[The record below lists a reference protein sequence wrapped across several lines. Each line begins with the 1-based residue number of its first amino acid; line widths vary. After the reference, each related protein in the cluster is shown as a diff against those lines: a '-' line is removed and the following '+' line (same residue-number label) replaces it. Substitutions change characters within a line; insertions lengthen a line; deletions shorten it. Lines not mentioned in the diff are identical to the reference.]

1 MQKLVKAFQKNKF
14 QEVRV
19 GITEFRDNDLIDIR
33 VWARRPGSEE
43 MVPTPKGVTINISL
57 FNELKGA
64 ILALEDELRQNKL
77 L

>member
-33 VWARRPGSEE
+33 VWARRSGAEE
-43 MVPTPKGVTINISL
+43 MAPTPKGVTINISL
-57 FNELKGA
+57 FNELKEA
-64 ILALEDELRQNKL
+64 ILALEDELKQNKL